1 MNRHASMNHVYR
13 LIWSTVRS
21 VWIPVADN
29 TRGRG
34 KRASR
39 VLLAATLSLGGAYA
53 HAGGPSGGQVT
64 AGTGSIA
71 QSGATTTITQGSPTL
86 SLSWTSF
93 NIASQE
99 TVDFVQPSASA
110 IAVNR
115 IFDTNGTQI
124 LGHLNANGQVF
135 LINPNGIVFG
145 PGAQV
150 NVGGLVA
157 ATLDLNAPGS
167 DANAKVFS
175 GNSNESVVNE
185 GTINADP
192 GGYVVLLG
200 GHVSNQGAITA
211 QLGTVAL
218 AAGSAA
224 TLTFSDNSL
233 VHLQVDQS
241 VWQSLA
247 ENGGLIRADGGQV
260 IMTAGAKDALLASVV
275 NNTGVIEARTVENH
289 DGTITLLGGMMAG
302 TVNVG
307 GTLDASASN
316 GGNGGF
322 IETSAA
328 HVEVA
333 ADARVTTA
341 AVMGRY
347 GSWLIDPQDFTIA
360 ASGGD
365 ITGAALSSELGTTA
379 VVVESS
385 AGLTAGSGNV
395 NVNDAVAW
403 SANTALTLT
412 ASNNVNINA
421 NITATGNTAGLVIN
435 PNTANGAATA
445 SGTGSYILH
454 SGVSITLPGTTRSLS
469 IAGTHYT
476 VINTLGLSGSM
487 TGTDLQGINVLLSGD
502 YVLGSNINAAA
513 TAGWHAGAGFTP
525 IGTLGTP
532 FTGIF
537 DGLGHTISNLTISL
551 TTPNVGLFGA
561 TGTGATIRNVGL
573 VSDSVTGGAGT
584 GGLVGNNGPGV
595 AISGSY
601 TTGPVNGAAG
611 TGGLV
616 GSNTTGAISDS
627 YSTGSVSGA
636 AGARGLVGSNTSGAI
651 TDSYATGSV
660 NGAAGTGGLVGGR
673 PSGAIT
679 DSYAT
684 GSVNGAAGTGGLI
697 GSSTSGP
704 ISNSYATGNVNG
716 GTGAGVGGL
725 IGSNTSG
732 TVTNSYAAGGVS
744 GTGASVGALLGSSG
758 VGVVTDSY
766 WDKTTSLVQI
776 SAGGGIGMTTAQMM
790 TQANFVSATAANS
803 PDSPAWDFVNTW
815 VMYEGLTY
823 PLLSGFMT
831 PLTVTANNISRTYGQ
846 ANPAFGVSYSVTP
859 SGNLLGTVSYS
870 GTAQTATNVGSYVIA
885 PGGLYSNQ
893 GGYIISYANG
903 TLTIDP
909 LALTGTLA
917 TGSSVYGSALKPG
930 AVTFTNL
937 VGSDQLS
944 ATVAVNTA
952 GNTSPSGHLNAGSYT
967 GIESVSSLTG
977 ADAGNYTFAGV
988 TGNYTVG
995 QLALTGTLA
1004 TGSSVYG
1011 AALTPGAATLSG
1023 VLSGDLV
1030 SAGTVAVNTTGNTST
1045 SGHLNAG
1052 SYTGIES
1059 VSSLTGAD
1067 AGNYTFAGVTG
1078 NYTVGQLALTGTL
1091 ATRSSVY
1098 GAALTPGAAT
1108 LSGVLSGDLVSAG
1121 TVAVNTTG
1129 NTSTSGHLN
1138 AGSYTG
1144 IESVSSLTGADP
1156 GNYTFAGVTGNYTVG
1171 QLALTGTLATRS
1183 SVYGAALTPGAAT
1196 LSGVLSGD
1204 LVSAGTVAVNTT
1216 GNTSTSGHLNAGS
1229 YTGIESV
1236 SSLTGADPG
1245 NYTFAGVTGNYT
1257 VGQLALTG
1265 TLATGSSVYGA
1276 ALTPGAATL
1285 SGVLSGDLVSAG
1297 TVAVNT
1303 TGNTSTSGHLNAGS

>member
-1 MNRHASMNHVYR
+1 MIKVRASMAESHPVGVSSMNRHASMNRIYR
-13 LIWSTVRS
+13 LTWNTARN
-21 VWIPVADN
+21 VWIPVAEN

-34 KRASR
+34 KCASR
-39 VLLAATLSLGGAYA
+39 MLLAATLSLAAAYA
-53 HAGGPSGGQVT
+53 HAGGPSGGQIT
-64 AGTGSIA
+64 AGTGNIA
-71 QSGATTTITQGSPTL
+71 QSGAITTITQGSPKL
-86 SLSWTSF
+86 SLTWTSF
-93 NIASQE
+93 NIAPQQ
-99 TVDFVQPSASA
+99 TVDFMQPSASA

-135 LINPNGIVFG
+135 LINPNGILFG

-167 DANAKVFS
+167 DANAKLFS
-175 GNSNESVVNE
+175 GNSTASIVNE
-185 GTINADP
+185 GTINAAP
-192 GGYVVLLG
+192 GGYVVLQG
-200 GHVSNQGAITA
+200 SHVSNQGVITA

-233 VHLQVDQS
+233 VHLQVDRS
-241 VWQSLA
+241 VWHSLA

-260 IMTAGAKDALLASVV
+260 IMTAGAKDALVASVV

-302 TVNVG
+302 TVSVG
-307 GTLDASASN
+307 GRLDASAPN

-333 ADARVTTA
+333 ADAKVTTVA
-341 AVMGRY
+341 AMGRY

-365 ITGAALSSELGTTA
+365 ITGAALSSDLGTTPM
-379 VVVESS
+379 VVQSS
-385 AGLTAGSGNV
+385 TGLTAGAGNI
-395 NVNDAVAW
+395 NVNDAVTW

-435 PNTANGAATA
+435 PDTTNGAATA
-445 SGTGSYILH
+445 SGTGIYILH
-454 SGVSITLPGTTRSLS
+454 SGVSITLPGATPSLS
-469 IAGTHYT
+469 IAGTDYA
-476 VINTLGLSGSM
+476 VINTLGLPGSM

-513 TAGWHAGAGFTP
+513 TAGWNGGAGFTP

-532 FTGIF
+532 FIGTF

-561 TGTGATIRNVGL
+561 TGGGATIRNVGL
-573 VSDSVTGGAGT
+573 VGDSVTGGAGT
-584 GGLVGNNGPGV
+584 GGLVGNNAPGV

-636 AGARGLVGSNTSGAI
+636 AGAGGLVGSNTSGAI
-651 TDSYATGSV
+651 SDSYSTGSV
-660 NGAAGTGGLVGGR
+660 SGAAGTGGLIGSST
-673 PSGAIT
+673 SGAIT

-776 SAGGGIGMTTAQMM
+776 SAGGGIGMTTGQMM

-803 PDSPAWDFVNTW
+803 PDNPMWDFANTW
-815 VMYEGLTY
+815 VMYDGLTY

-846 ANPAFGVSYSVTP
+846 SNPAFGVSYSVTP
-859 SGNLLGTVSYS
+859 SANLLGTVSYS
-870 GTAQTATNVGSYVIA
+870 GTATTATNIGSYVIT

-893 GGYIISYANG
+893 GGYLVSYANG
-903 TLTIDP
+903 TLTIDS
-909 LALTGTLA
+909 LALSGTIA
-917 TGSSVYGSALKPG
+917 SGSSVYGSALSPG
-930 AVTFTNL
+930 TVTFTNL

-952 GNTSPSGHLNAGSYT
+952 GHTSTSGHLNAGSYT
-967 GIESVSSLTG
+967 GIESLSSLTG
-977 ADAGNYTFAGV
+977 ADAGDYTIAGV

-995 QLALTGTLA
+995 QLALIGTIA
-1004 TGSSVYG
+1004 SGSSVYG

-1030 SAGTVAVNTTGNTST
+1030 SAGTVAVNTAGHTST

-1059 VSSLTGAD
+1059 LSSLTGAD
-1067 AGNYTFAGVTG
+1067 AGDYTIAGVTG
-1078 NYTVGQLALTGTL
+1078 RYTVGQRALSVTCERLFGL
-1091 ATRSSVY
+1091 RRSAHSW
-1098 GAALTPGAAT
+1098 
-1108 LSGVLSGDLVSAG
+1108 SGDAQWSAQR
-1121 TVAVNTTG
+1121 
-1129 NTSTSGHLN
+1129 
-1138 AGSYTG
+1138 GSR
-1144 IESVSSLTGADP
+1144 
-1156 GNYTFAGVTGNYTVG
+1156 
-1171 QLALTGTLATRS
+1171 QRR
-1183 SVYGAALTPGAAT
+1183 YGGGEHHRPHQHQRA
-1196 LSGVLSGD
+1196 S
-1204 LVSAGTVAVNTT
+1204 
-1216 GNTSTSGHLNAGS
+1216 
-1229 YTGIESV
+1229 
-1236 SSLTGADPG
+1236 
-1245 NYTFAGVTGNYT
+1245 
-1257 VGQLALTG
+1257 QRR
-1265 TLATGSSVYGA
+1265 
-1276 ALTPGAATL
+1276 
-1285 SGVLSGDLVSAG
+1285 
-1297 TVAVNT
+1297 
-1303 TGNTSTSGHLNAGS
+1303 

>member
-1 MNRHASMNHVYR
+1 MRGLSDSRRYVCHRTEPPSCRGDRWLIQSLRSGVSAADHSGETRYPMIKARGAWPKTHPRGVRSMNRHAALNR
-13 LIWSTVRS
+13 LDGRILSAVRN
-21 VWIPVADN
+21 VWISLADN
-29 TRGRG
+29 TRERG
-34 KRASR
+34 TRASR
-39 VLLAATLSLGGAYA
+39 TLLAATLSLGTAYA
-53 HAGGPSGGQVT
+53 HAGGPSGGQIT

-71 QSGATTTITQGSPTL
+71 QSGAITTITQESPKL
-86 SLSWTSF
+86 SLTWTSF
-93 NIASQE
+93 NIAPQQ
-99 TVDFVQPSASA
+99 TVDFVQPSGSA

-115 IFDTNGTQI
+115 IYDTNGTQI

-135 LINPNGIVFG
+135 LINPNGILFG

-157 ATLDLNAPGS
+157 ATLDLN
-167 DANAKVFS
+167 DASLDAGARSFTGTS
-175 GNSNESVVNE
+175 TASIVNE
-185 GTINADP
+185 GTINAAA
-192 GGYVVLLG
+192 GGYVALIG
-200 GHVSNQGAITA
+200 THVSNQGAISA
-211 QLGTVAL
+211 QLGTVGL

-224 TLTFSDNSL
+224 TLTFSNNSL
-233 VHLQVDQS
+233 LHLQVDQS
-241 VWQSLA
+241 VWRSVA
-247 ENGGLIRADGGQV
+247 ANGGLIRADGGQV

-275 NNTGVIEARTVENH
+275 NNTGVIEARTVDTH
-289 DGTITLLGGMMAG
+289 DGSITLVAGMTAG
-302 TVNVG
+302 TVDVG
-307 GTLDASASN
+307 GTLDASAPH

-333 ADARVTTA
+333 TNAKVTTA
-341 AVMGRY
+341 AATGLY
-347 GSWLIDPQDFTIA
+347 GNWLIDPQDFTIA

-365 ITGAALSSELGTTA
+365 MTGAALSSDLGTTS
-379 VVVESS
+379 VLVESS
-385 AGLTAGSGNV
+385 AGLTAGPGNV

-403 SANTALTLT
+403 NANTALTLT

-435 PNTANGAATA
+435 PDTANGAATA
-445 SGTGSYILH
+445 SGTGIYILH
-454 SGVSITLPGTTRSLS
+454 SGVSIALPGTTPSLS
-469 IAGTHYT
+469 IAGTVYT
-476 VINTLGLSGSM
+476 VINTLGVAGSI

-513 TAGWHAGAGFTP
+513 TAGWQAGAGFTP

-561 TGTGATIRNVGL
+561 TGSGATIRNVGL
-573 VSDSVTGGAGT
+573 VGDSVTGGAGT
-584 GGLVGNNGPGV
+584 GGLVGNNGAGV

-636 AGARGLVGSNTSGAI
+636 AGTGGLIGSSTSGAI
-651 TDSYATGSV
+651 TDSYATGS
-660 NGAAGTGGLVGGR
+660 
-673 PSGAIT
+673 I
-679 DSYAT
+679 
-684 GSVNGAAGTGGLI
+684 NGAAGTGGLI

-758 VGVVTDSY
+758 AGVVTDSY

-803 PDSPAWDFVNTW
+803 PDNPAWDFVNTW
-815 VMYEGLTY
+815 VMYDGLTY
-823 PLLSGFMT
+823 PLLSSFMT
-831 PLTVTANNISRTYGQ
+831 PLTVTANNIIRTYGQ
-846 ANPAFGVSYSVTP
+846 ATPAFGVSYSVTP
-859 SGNLLGTVSYS
+859 TANLLGTVSYS

-909 LALTGTLA
+909 LALTGTIA
-917 TGSSVYGSALKPG
+917 TGSSVYGSALNPG

-952 GNTSPSGHLNAGSYT
+952 GHTSTSGHLNAGSYT

-1078 NYTVGQLALTGTL
+1078 NYTDGQLALTGTL
-1091 ATRSSVY
+1091 ATGSSVY

-1144 IESVSSLTGADP
+1144 IESVSSLTGAD
-1156 GNYTFAGVTGNYTVG
+1156 A
-1171 QLALTGTLATRS
+1171 
-1183 SVYGAALTPGAAT
+1183 
-1196 LSGVLSGD
+1196 
-1204 LVSAGTVAVNTT
+1204 
-1216 GNTSTSGHLNAGS
+1216 
-1229 YTGIESV
+1229 
-1236 SSLTGADPG
+1236 G

-1297 TVAVNT
+1297 T
-1303 TGNTSTSGHLNAGS
+1303 

>member
-13 LIWSTVRS
+13 LIWSTVRK
-21 VWIPVADN
+21 VWIPVAEH

-34 KRASR
+34 KRAAR
-39 VLLAATLSLGGAYA
+39 KLLAATLSLGAAYA
-53 HAGGPSGGQVT
+53 HAGGPSGGQIT
-64 AGTGSIA
+64 AGSGNIA
-71 QSGATTTITQGSPTL
+71 QSGAITTITQGSPKL
-86 SLSWTSF
+86 SLTWTSF
-93 NIASQE
+93 NIAPQE
-99 TVDFVQPSASA
+99 TVDFIQPSASA

-124 LGHLNANGQVF
+124 LGHLNANSQVF
-135 LINPNGIVFG
+135 LINPNGILFG

-157 ATLDLNAPGS
+157 ATLNLNAPGS
-167 DANAKVFS
+167 DADAKVFS
-175 GNSNESVVNE
+175 GDSTASVVNE

-200 GHVSNQGAITA
+200 SHVSNQGAITA

-233 VHLQVDQS
+233 VRLQVDQS

-260 IMTAGAKDALLASVV
+260 IMTAGAKDALIASVV

-289 DGTITLLGGMMAG
+289 DGTITLLGGMTAG

-307 GTLDASASN
+307 GTLDASAPN
-316 GGNGGF
+316 GGNGGS

-333 ADARVTTA
+333 TDAKVTTA
-341 AVMGRY
+341 AAIGRY
-347 GSWLIDPQDFTIA
+347 GSWLIDPQDFTVA
-360 ASGGD
+360 ANGRD
-365 ITGAALSSELGTTA
+365 ITGAALSSELGTTG
-379 VVVESS
+379 VVLESS
-385 AGLTAGSGNV
+385 AGNTAGSGNI

-403 SANTALTLT
+403 GANTVLTLT

-421 NITATGNTAGLVIN
+421 NITATGNAAGLVIN

-445 SGTGSYILH
+445 SGTGIYELH
-454 SGVSITLPGTTRSLS
+454 SGVSITLSGSAPSLA
-469 IAGTHYT
+469 IAGSAYT
-476 VINTLGLSGSM
+476 VINTLGAAGSM

-513 TAGWHAGAGFTP
+513 TAGWQAGAGFTP

-561 TGTGATIRNVGL
+561 TGGGATIRNVGL
-573 VSDSVTGGAGT
+573 VGDSVAGGAGT
-584 GGLVGNNGPGV
+584 GGLVGNTAPGV
-595 AISGSY
+595 PISGSY

-636 AGARGLVGSNTSGAI
+636 AGA
-651 TDSYATGSV
+651 
-660 NGAAGTGGLVGGR
+660 GGLV
-673 PSGAIT
+673 
-679 DSYAT
+679 
-684 GSVNGAAGTGGLI
+684 

-732 TVTNSYAAGGVS
+732 LVTNSYAAGGVS

-803 PDSPAWDFVNTW
+803 PDNPAWDFVNTW
-815 VMYEGLTY
+815 VMYDGLTY
-823 PLLSGFMT
+823 PLLSSFMT
-831 PLTVTANNISRTYGQ
+831 PLTVTANNIIRTYGQ
-846 ANPAFGVSYSVTP
+846 ATPAFGVSYSVTP
-859 SGNLLGTVSYS
+859 SANLLGTVSYS

-909 LALTGTLA
+909 LALTGTVA

-937 VGSDQLS
+937 VGSDQLG
-944 ATVAVNTA
+944 ATVAVNTT
-952 GNTSPSGHLNAGSYT
+952 GNTSTSGHLSAGSYT

-977 ADAGNYTFAGV
+977 ADAGNYTLAGV

-1004 TGSSVYG
+1004 SGSSVYS

-1023 VLSGDLV
+1023 VVSGDLL
-1030 SAGTVAVNTTGNTST
+1030 SAGAVAVNTTGNTST
-1045 SGHLNAG
+1045 SGHLSAG

-1067 AGNYTFAGVTG
+1067 AGNYTLAGVTG
-1078 NYTVGQLALTGTL
+1078 NYTDRPRALTGTL
-1091 ATRSSVY
+1091 ASGSSVY
-1098 GAALTPGAAT
+1098 SAALTPGAAT
-1108 LSGVLSGDLVSAG
+1108 LSGVVSGDLLSAG
-1121 TVAVNTTG
+1121 AVAVNTTG
-1129 NTSTSGHLN
+1129 NTSTSGHLS

-1144 IESVSSLTGADP
+1144 IESVSSLTGADA
-1156 GNYTFAGVTGNYTVG
+1156 GNYTLAGVTGNYTDRPR
-1171 QLALTGTLATRS
+1171 AL
-1183 SVYGAALTPGAAT
+1183 
-1196 LSGVLSGD
+1196 
-1204 LVSAGTVAVNTT
+1204 
-1216 GNTSTSGHLNAGS
+1216 
-1229 YTGIESV
+1229 
-1236 SSLTGADPG
+1236 
-1245 NYTFAGVTGNYT
+1245 
-1257 VGQLALTG
+1257 
-1265 TLATGSSVYGA
+1265 
-1276 ALTPGAATL
+1276 
-1285 SGVLSGDLVSAG
+1285 
-1297 TVAVNT
+1297 
-1303 TGNTSTSGHLNAGS
+1303 